1 MNTKFDFK
9 KEYKNLYSSKQKPAL
24 VDIPPFKFIMIDGKG
39 KPKGENYQNAMQI
52 LYSITYTIKM
62 SKKENKC
69 NFNISKDKWL
79 WTSMIAQP
87 NFVTKEIFDWALNE
101 CKTKKTNLDFSKVRF
116 ETFCEGLCV
125 QAMHIGPYDEEY
137 KTISKIDNFIKD
149 NNLKNITNNIKK
161 HHEIYLSDPRRTA
174 SNKLRTILRIPVQK

>member
-1 MNTKFDFK
+1 
-9 KEYKNLYSSKQKPAL
+9 
-24 VDIPPFKFIMIDGKG
+24 
-39 KPKGENYQNAMQI
+39 
-52 LYSITYTIKM
+52 M
-62 SKKENKC
+62 SKKENNLINGYYEYVVPPLEGLWCLEDNKC